1 MSRPAGWEYAGDRGW
16 SAYGPRECAEL
27 EAAWANAPVSTL
39 RLSVGRRATA
49 YDIDFSRMAQRNA
62 STQTERPIRRRAAGT
77 LGAPWQFASDAG
89 WTDLDAHSSAHLS
102 ATDAVGRDVT
112 TLWPEQSRWHYEVD
126 LRALTQTNVKTSTV
140 RPIRR
145 PDGASASSSGVPA
158 ADPGTPSGAGT
169 GPVVR
174 VPLPL
179 VDTYTAPN
187 GADVLSAINGWRSL
201 KPADLPDG
209 VTDDPITCESLGA
222 DGEEIVEM
230 PCSTAATRCIF
241 NRVRATSSPPPPR
254 TPCARPNLFTRIAR
268 AQSTAER
275 ALISAP
281 RCPICAAPYPALH
294 GPQPSGSASIHRA
307 PRVRCD
313 GHGPGALI
321 VTYSFD
327 SGIQGAQH
335 PEPGQLYKGTTRECI
350 YPDDDVGWLAVT
362 LLRRAFARGALF
374 RVGDSATTGSRN
386 TTVWAVHQKTSAS
399 GGAVG
404 HGWPDA
410 GFLDRLRSELAS
422 AGVPID

>member
-1 MSRPAGWEYAGDRGW
+1 MRTTARVPFGRSKNEMSQPAGWEYAGDRGW
-16 SAYGPRECAEL
+16 SAYGSRECAEL

-77 LGAPWQFASDAG
+77 VAPWQFASDAG

-201 KPADLPDG
+201 KSADLPDG

-241 NRVRATSSPPPPR
+241 NRVRATSSPQPPR
-254 TPCARPNLFTRIAR
+254 HTLRPPQPVQPASRARSQRRSAR
-268 AQSTAER
+268 SYPRRAAQSARHRTPHCTGRSR
-275 ALISAP
+275 AAAP
-281 RCPICAAPYPALH
+281 RYIA
-294 GPQPSGSASIHRA
+294 
-307 PRVRCD
+307 
-313 GHGPGALI
+313 
-321 VTYSFD
+321 
-327 SGIQGAQH
+327 
-335 PEPGQLYKGTTRECI
+335 
-350 YPDDDVGWLAVT
+350 
-362 LLRRAFARGALF
+362 RRAFAATATARAL
-374 RVGDSATTGSRN
+374 
-386 TTVWAVHQKTSAS
+386 
-399 GGAVG
+399 
-404 HGWPDA
+404 
-410 GFLDRLRSELAS
+410 
-422 AGVPID
+422 